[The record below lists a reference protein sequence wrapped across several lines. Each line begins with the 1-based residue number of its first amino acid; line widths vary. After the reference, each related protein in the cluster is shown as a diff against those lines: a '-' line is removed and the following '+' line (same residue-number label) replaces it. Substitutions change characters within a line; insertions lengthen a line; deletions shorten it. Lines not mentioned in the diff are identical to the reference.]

1 MKRLVALLLGCLATG
16 APLALAQVDI
26 TGPARVLDGDTLNME
41 GVRIRLFG
49 VDAPESDQ
57 SCTRADG
64 ASWPCGSAAREALQ
78 QKIADRQIRCRRR
91 DVDDYGRIVAVC
103 HLGEEDLNG
112 WLAQSGWVVAYREYS
127 RDYLDEEASARSARR
142 NLWSGSFQ
150 QPAEYRRQQGNNRAA
165 AASDPNCR
173 IKGNI
178 STGGDRI
185 YHVPGGEF
193 YQQTVISAAQ
203 GERMFCS
210 EQEAQAAG
218 WRRSRR

>member
-1 MKRLVALLLGCLATG
+1 MKSLRALLLCCFVAGV
-16 APLALAQVDI
+16 PVALAQVDI

-49 VDAPESDQ
+49 VAAPESGQ
-57 SCTRADG
+57 TCTRADG
-64 ASWPCGSAAREALQ
+64 SSWPCGNAAREALQ
-78 QKIADRQIRCRRR
+78 QKIGEKPVSCRRR

-103 HLGEEDLNG
+103 RLGNEDLNA
-112 WLAQSGWVVAYREYS
+112 WLAQSGWVVAYQEYS
-127 RDYLDEEASARSARR
+127 RDYLDEEANARAARR

-150 QPAEYRRQQGNNRAA
+150 QPAEYRRQQGSNRTAA
-165 AASDPNCR
+165 TSDPNCK

-178 STGGDRI
+178 STKGDRI

-193 YQQTVISAAQ
+193 YQQTVITAAQ

-218 WRRSRR
+218 WRKSRR